1 MNQIE
6 KNYPKDQ
13 DAIASQGG
21 GILLM
26 DNLEGSSPHW
36 NRDIAATYNNTT
48 KYNTAMDKDF
58 ESRQSQNDQGGP
70 IIHIVA

>member
-1 MNQIE
+1 
-6 KNYPKDQ
+6 
-13 DAIASQGG
+13 
-21 GILLM
+21 M